1 MYNAWLTGAAV
12 VSRFQR
18 PNLKNCLN
26 CLPLP
31 SGISVTRR
39 PKRMWTCSGPFCRL
53 RFRRSLGVSIRDS
66 HRRPSS
72 LTASWSASADQTH
85 TAGLDTN
92 KTRVRVIAASR
103 SSTEVSTCQMRFR
116 VLPVIE
122 AARRWL
128 RLTGKFQPTSCYC
141 ALVWDGTV
149 YGRWRWCLLQ
159 GGPKKWAADSI
170 ILSNLNH

>member
-85 TAGLDTN
+85 SRARHQQDPSAGN
-92 KTRVRVIAASR
+92 SRVAFEYRSQYVPNAISGTSGHR
-103 SSTEVSTCQMRFR
+103 SSTPMIAFNWQVSTDFLLLCAC
-116 VLPVIE
+116 V
-122 AARRWL
+122 RWHSL
-128 RLTGKFQPTSCYC
+128 RKMKMMFTTGWAKKS
-141 ALVWDGTV
+141 
-149 YGRWRWCLLQ
+149 
-159 GGPKKWAADSI
+159 GPQTP
-170 ILSNLNH
+170 